1 MKKAQHCWAYFVI
14 RAELLQTVN
23 ELLKVAL
30 FAVAVVLRDDVGAFA
45 LIEEFDRF
53 EQSLLGFVFFIRGD
67 RDFDFLLGGAN
78 LGFESR
84 ILLVGEFVGLVTF
97 DLGFDVCHKLFF
109 FLTVCG
115 LYISL

>member
-1 MKKAQHCWAYFVI
+1 M
-14 RAELLQTVN
+14 
-23 ELLKVAL
+23 AL
-30 FAVAVVLRDDVGAFA
+30 FAVAVILGDDVSAFA

-53 EQSLLGFVFFIRGD
+53 EQSLLSFVFLIRGD

-78 LGFESR
+78 LSLKGR
-84 ILLVGEFVGLVTF
+84 VLLVSEFIGLVTF
-97 DLGFDVCHKLFF
+97 DLGFDVCHKVFF